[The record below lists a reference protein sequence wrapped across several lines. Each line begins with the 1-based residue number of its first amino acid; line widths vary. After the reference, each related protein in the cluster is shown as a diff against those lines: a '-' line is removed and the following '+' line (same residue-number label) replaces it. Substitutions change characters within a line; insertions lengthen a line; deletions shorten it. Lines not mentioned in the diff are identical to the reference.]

1 MCNESEAFVGYK
13 SEAFV
18 CTQSEA
24 WVWVAENNFGHM
36 GKSSYFCTLKSNMIM
51 ASDYSTEESQ
61 TPMASEP
68 AAEYGTVAK
77 RHLRVVSDEELA
89 SYMPLE
95 ESRRLITEKIYRF
108 YHPEA

>member
-1 MCNESEAFVGYK
+1 
-13 SEAFV
+13 
-18 CTQSEA
+18 
-24 WVWVAENNFGHM
+24 
-36 GKSSYFCTLKSNMIM
+36 M
-51 ASDYSTEESQ
+51 ASNYSTEEPQ

-68 AAEYGTVAK
+68 VAEYGTVTK

>member
-1 MCNESEAFVGYK
+1 MK
-13 SEAFV
+13 SD
-18 CTQSEA
+18 
-24 WVWVAENNFGHM
+24 
-36 GKSSYFCTLKSNMIM
+36 MIM

>member
-1 MCNESEAFVGYK
+1 
-13 SEAFV
+13 
-18 CTQSEA
+18 
-24 WVWVAENNFGHM
+24 
-36 GKSSYFCTLKSNMIM
+36 
-51 ASDYSTEESQ
+51 
-61 TPMASEP
+61 MASEP
-68 AAEYGTVAK
+68 AAEYETVAK

>member
-1 MCNESEAFVGYK
+1 
-13 SEAFV
+13 
-18 CTQSEA
+18 
-24 WVWVAENNFGHM
+24 M

-51 ASDYSTEESQ
+51 VNDYSTEDPQ
-61 TPMASEP
+61 MPMASEP
-68 AAEYGTVAK
+68 DAEYGTVAK

>member
-1 MCNESEAFVGYK
+1 
-13 SEAFV
+13 
-18 CTQSEA
+18 
-24 WVWVAENNFGHM
+24 
-36 GKSSYFCTLKSNMIM
+36 M
-51 ASDYSTEESQ
+51 AN
-61 TPMASEP
+61 EP